1 MANIIRNLASTL
13 AGLLL
18 VSSGALQASGDHL
31 KTPADPLYLQECGSC
46 HAPYPARL
54 LSASSWQ
61 AIMNGLDQHFG
72 SDASLDDK
80 NVADTLQRYLLGNA
94 RRKDTLD
101 ENGNSVRRIT
111 ETRWFRHEHDEVPES
126 VWQSPAVKSPSNCG
140 ACHTTAD
147 QGRFSEHN
155 QRMPR

>member
-1 MANIIRNLASTL
+1 
-13 AGLLL
+13 
-18 VSSGALQASGDHL
+18 
-31 KTPADPLYLQECGSC
+31 
-46 HAPYPARL
+46 
-54 LSASSWQ
+54 
-61 AIMNGLDQHFG
+61 MNGLDQHFG

-155 QRMPR
+155 LRMPR